1 MERKEYL
8 FIACPLMK
16 AVRAEDLAPCLKE
29 HCAWWHA
36 YDRPSV
42 KGVPGRCALV
52 SIADALTDM
61 NLIGVDVNGN

>member
-1 MERKEYL
+1 M
-8 FIACPLMK
+8 IQSVNSACPLLSIGN
-16 AVRAEDLAPCLKE
+16 AFPEDCKRE
-29 HCAWWHA
+29 CCAWWHA

-42 KGVPGRCALV
+42 RGVPGRCALV